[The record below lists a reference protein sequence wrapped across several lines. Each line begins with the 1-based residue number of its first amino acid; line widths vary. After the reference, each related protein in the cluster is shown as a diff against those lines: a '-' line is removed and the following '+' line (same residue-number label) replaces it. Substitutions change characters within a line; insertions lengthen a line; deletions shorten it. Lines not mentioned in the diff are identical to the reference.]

1 MTKEIRSPNIER
13 CAGVGPPFRHSDFS
27 ILSDFVI
34 RHRIWK
40 LLVMKSLFGILPCV
54 GSMNPVRLP
63 LNRPSAS
70 AKAPAD
76 KWGIFSPT
84 GGCVFTVRAKSWHGA
99 RDLSRRN
106 AGPADPR
113 WEIAMPFRQPIFQR
127 TQARAPIAVP
137 RETVNTY
144 TGGEGRDGGARFMD
158 GEPSFALH
166 ALGL

>member
-27 ILSDFVI
+27 ILSEFVI

-40 LLVMKSLFGILPCV
+40 LLVMKSLLGILPCV

-84 GGCVFTVRAKSWHGA
+84 GGCVFTVPSQELA
-99 RDLSRRN
+99 RSAGFIPQERRPRRPALGNRDALSPTNLPADQSPRSDRRSRRD
-106 AGPADPR
+106 GKHIP
-113 WEIAMPFRQPIFQR
+113 
-127 TQARAPIAVP
+127 
-137 RETVNTY
+137 
-144 TGGEGRDGGARFMD
+144 GGELTRPRLTLTPLPGG
-158 GEPSFALH
+158 
-166 ALGL
+166 